1 MSSTFKIVQKKIHV
15 MIKENRVICK
25 LLVNMS
31 KMYMRVP
38 YMDLSTFLRWN
49 YIKIKLLIKLGLPL
63 LSSEQQ
69 HHPGNY

>member
-38 YMDLSTFLRWN
+38 YIDLSTFLR
-49 YIKIKLLIKLGLPL
+49 
-63 LSSEQQ
+63 
-69 HHPGNY
+69 

>member
-31 KMYMRVP
+31 KTYTRVP
-38 YMDLSTFLRWN
+38 YIDLSTFLR
-49 YIKIKLLIKLGLPL
+49 
-63 LSSEQQ
+63 
-69 HHPGNY
+69 